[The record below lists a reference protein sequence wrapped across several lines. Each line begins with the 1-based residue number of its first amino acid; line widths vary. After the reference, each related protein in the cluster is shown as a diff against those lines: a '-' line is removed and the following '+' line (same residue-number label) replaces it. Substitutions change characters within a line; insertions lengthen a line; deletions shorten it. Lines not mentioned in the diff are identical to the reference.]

1 MRLILEDL
9 WSSQRY
15 LVKRYK
21 MTKIELNLEEIEKVL
36 IKYIKKTYSINSLE
50 LKHSNWKY
58 YNSPSGFVIDTE

>member
-1 MRLILEDL
+1 
-9 WSSQRY
+9 
-15 LVKRYK
+15 

-50 LKHSNWKY
+50 LKHSNWKD